1 LIVADLRIVLGI
13 SGGIA
18 AYKTPSLVRLFQK
31 SGVEVKAVL
40 TPAARGLVAELTLH
54 TVTGNPVYVDEPS
67 GDRDM
72 EHIALAKWADFLL
85 VCPATANTIA
95 KIAHGIADNLLTS
108 LALSFENRLIVA
120 PAMNTAMWKNSVT
133 QENIVSLVNR
143 GVRVL
148 PVGVGELACGDEG
161 PGRLIDLETIV
172 DYTQSLNTP
181 KYFAHKKV
189 LISSGPTAEPIDP
202 VRVITNRSSGKM
214 GAALARAAW
223 LAGADV
229 TVVSGPTS
237 AALPAAVRVIRV
249 TTALEMLDSL
259 EKEFPH
265 ADVCIMAAAIS
276 DFRPHNVLID
286 KKHRGDAS
294 SWSLELVPNPDIAER
309 LGKKK
314 DKTFFVGFSLET
326 DNDDARPLEKM
337 IKKNCDMM
345 IVNRADVALESDSSA
360 ARILFPDKPAENAA
374 LQGKNQLAALIIKR
388 IATSMGLS

>member
-314 DKTFFVGFSLET
+314 DKTFLVGFSLET
-326 DNDDARPLEKM
+326 DNDDARSLEKM

>member
-314 DKTFFVGFSLET
+314 DKTFLVGFSLET